1 MNLQQNSSYFS
12 IEERITMNPELK
24 ILNLE
29 IDKARTILYKLTNNK
44 SLTDSNVVFCSQKL
58 DKLLNKYHELLS

>member
-1 MNLQQNSSYFS
+1 
-12 IEERITMNPELK
+12 MNPELK

>member
-1 MNLQQNSSYFS
+1 
-12 IEERITMNPELK
+12 MNPEIK

-29 IDKARTILYKLTNNK
+29 IDKARTMLYKLTNNK
-44 SLTDSNVVFCSQKL
+44 SLTDSNVVFYSQKL